1 VDPIITNTLLG
12 TIIAAVGWMG
22 RTLWES
28 IKAYKTGHKE
38 ALQQRDEIIAEKDAQ
53 ITALKRR
60 KSDLRTEYDYLRA
73 WILSQPLTED
83 QLSRLP
89 KKPSDHN

>member
-1 VDPIITNTLLG
+1 MDPIITNTLLG

-28 IKAYKTGHKE
+28 VKAYKTGHAE
-38 ALQQRDEIIAEKDAQ
+38 ALQQRDEIIADNESQ
-53 ITALKRR
+53 IVALKRR
-60 KSDLRTEYDYLRA
+60 KTYLHNEYNYMRA

-83 QLSRLP
+83 QLKRMP
-89 KKPSDHN
+89 KPPPRDH

>member
-1 VDPIITNTLLG
+1 MDPIITNTLLG

-38 ALQQRDEIIAEKDAQ
+38 ALQQRDEIIADKDSQ
-53 ITALKRR
+53 IVALKRR
-60 KSDLRTEYDYLRA
+60 KSDLRNEYDYLRR

-83 QLSRLP
+83 QLAKMPRP
-89 KKPSDHN
+89 PDYN

>member
-1 VDPIITNTLLG
+1 MDPIITNTLLG

-38 ALQQRDEIIAEKDAQ
+38 ALQQRDEIIADKESQ
-53 ITALKRR
+53 IVALKRR
-60 KSDLRTEYDYLRA
+60 KSDLRNEYDYLR
-73 WILSQPLTED
+73 
-83 QLSRLP
+83 R
-89 KKPSDHN
+89 

>member
-38 ALQQRDEIIAEKDAQ
+38 ALQQRDEIIAEKDSQ
-53 ITALKRR
+53 IAALKRR
-60 KSDLRTEYDYLRA
+60 KSNLGNEYSYLRA

-83 QLSRLP
+83 QLARMP
-89 KKPSDHN
+89 KPPPDQ